1 MLTAAAAS
9 PHYEV
14 RRGDRPST
22 ADRKPAM
29 AEPQVT
35 VVVVPRERFSFAARS
50 LASIYEHSDAPFHL
64 VYVDGGS
71 PSRVRRHLEQQ
82 KSERGFELLRT
93 EHYLSPNQ
101 ARNLGLAR
109 VESKY
114 VVFIDNDVVVSRGW
128 LSALIRCADET
139 GATVVSPLNC
149 EGEPVH
155 EIIHFAG
162 GRCHIR
168 AVDKGGRRERHMVET
183 ILRQG
188 ERVADAMAQLK
199 REPTEVAE
207 FHCLMARTQ
216 IFDRIGS
223 FDEGMLSVRENLDFC
238 MMVRQAGG
246 SVWFEPASV
255 ITYLAGAAPLRWSDL
270 PYYSVRWS
278 DEWTLSSLHR
288 LRDKWGLTENAY
300 FTTQYANLAW
310 RRREYLVHGSLLR
323 WVPTWRLRLLLA
335 RVVFPVEEAWAKR
348 VFARNAQRVPPT
360 RTRRAAAHG

>member
-1 MLTAAAAS
+1 
-9 PHYEV
+9 
-14 RRGDRPST
+14 
-22 ADRKPAM
+22 M

-50 LASIYEHSDAPFHL
+50 LASIYEHSDVPFRL

-82 KSERGFELLRT
+82 KAEKGFELLRT

-109 VESKY
+109 VKSKY
-114 VVFIDNDVVVSRGW
+114 VVFIDNDVVASPGW
-128 LSALIRCADET
+128 LAPLIRCADET

-149 EGEPVH
+149 EGEPIH
-155 EIIHFAG
+155 ERIHFAG
-162 GRCHIR
+162 GQCHIR
-168 AVDKGGRRERHMVET
+168 VVDKAGRRERHMVET

-188 ERVADAMAQLK
+188 ERVADVIGQLK

-207 FHCLMARTQ
+207 FHCLMARAQ

-246 SVWFEPASV
+246 SIWFEPASV
-255 ITYLAGAAPLRWSDL
+255 ITYLAGAPLHCSDL
-270 PYYSVRWS
+270 PFYAIRWS

-300 FTTQYANLAW
+300 FTTQYANPGW
-310 RRREYLVHGSLLR
+310 RRREYLVHASLLR
-323 WVPTWRLRLLLA
+323 GVPSWRLRLLLA
-335 RVVFPVEEAWAKR
+335 RLVLPIEEAWAR
-348 VFARNAQRVPPT
+348 RMFARNARRVPPT
-360 RTRRAAAHG
+360 TRARRAERPAAHG